1 MTTAINLN
9 ALLKQT
15 IVLTREN
22 DEWTSEQ
29 IIAVLMSNHVEI
41 QSLASISVA
50 APEKTV
56 KAGKAET
63 EKKSRT
69 RSAPAKPRAIPED
82 DTRCSARSFYEKEH
96 IEDGVAKVMRDDP
109 ENLYGDRCKFKKT
122 GDIEFCKHHSEKQ
135 PLGVWGAE
143 YSGKF
148 KVIVEKTENGE
159 AAPAPAPKKAVAK
172 PVLVDDDNE
181 ESEAEAESDAEAEA
195 ESDAEEEAEI
205 VMAPPSPKIVVAA
218 PVTVA
223 APVKKAAPVA
233 APAPAKAKPAP
244 KEEEEE
250 EAAEVEECVIDGK
263 TYLKDEEGVVYD
275 PETEDPVGKYN
286 FKLKKWILK
295 K

>member
-1 MTTAINLN
+1 MTTTINLN

-29 IIAVLMSNHVEI
+29 IIAELMSNHVEI

-50 APEKTV
+50 APEKPL
-56 KAGKAET
+56 KACKAET

-159 AAPAPAPKKAVAK
+159 AAPATKKAVAK

-181 ESEAEAESDAEAEA
+181 ESEAEAESDAEE
-195 ESDAEEEAEI
+195 EVEEEAEI
-205 VMAPPSPKIVVAA
+205 HLSPPSPKIVVAA

-223 APVKKAAPVA
+223 APVKKAAPAPVTVA
-233 APAPAKAKPAP
+233 APVKPAP
-244 KEEEEE
+244 KEEPVEE
-250 EAAEVEECVIDGK
+250 EAAEVEECTIDGV
-263 TYLKDEEGVVYD
+263 TYLKDEEGIVYD
-275 PETEDPVGKYN
+275 PESEDPVGKYN
-286 FKLKKWILK
+286 FKTKKWILK

>member
-15 IVLTREN
+15 IVLVREN
-22 DEWTSEQ
+22 EDWSTEQ
-29 IIAVLMSNHVEI
+29 IIAELMSNHVEI
-41 QSLASISVA
+41 ESLAPMSMA
-50 APEKTV
+50 ATEKPI

-82 DTRCSARSFYEKEH
+82 DTRCCARSFYEKEH

-148 KVIVEKTENGE
+148 KVIVEKTENPQ
-159 AAPAPAPKKAVAK
+159 AAVAPAPKKAVTK

-181 ESEAEAESDAEAEA
+181 ESEAEAESGDEEV
-195 ESDAEEEAEI
+195 EEEAEI
-205 VMAPPSPKIVVAA
+205 VMAPPSPKKT
-218 PVTVA
+218 VT
-223 APVKKAAPVA
+223 AAPVA
-233 APAPAKAKPAP
+233 VAAAPAKKAVVP
-244 KEEEEE
+244 KEEPVEE
-250 EAAEVEECVIDGK
+250 EAAEVEECTIEGK
-263 TYLKDEEGVVYD
+263 TYLKDEEGIIYD
-275 PETEDPVGKYN
+275 PETEDPIGKYN
-286 FKLKKWILK
+286 FKTKKWILK

>member
-1 MTTAINLN
+1 MTTTINLN

-29 IIAVLMSNHVEI
+29 IIAELMSNHVEI
-41 QSLASISVA
+41 QSLASMSVA
-50 APEKTV
+50 VAEKQV
-56 KAGKAET
+56 KSGKAET

-159 AAPAPAPKKAVAK
+159 AAPAPKKAAK

-181 ESEAEAESDAEAEA
+181 ESEAEAESDAEE
-195 ESDAEEEAEI
+195 EVEEEAEI
-205 VMAPPSPKIVVAA
+205 HLSPPSPKI
-218 PVTVA
+218 VA
-223 APVKKAAPVA
+223 APVKKAAPAAPVA
-233 APAPAKAKPAP
+233 AAPAKAKPAP
-244 KEEEEE
+244 KEEPVE
-250 EAAEVEECVIDGK
+250 EAAEVEECTIDGE
-263 TYLKDEEGVVYD
+263 TYLKDEEGIVYD

-286 FKLKKWILK
+286 FAKKSWIIK

>member
-22 DEWTSEQ
+22 DDWSTEQ
-29 IIAVLMSNHVEI
+29 IIAELMSNHVEI

-50 APEKTV
+50 APEKPL

-69 RSAPAKPRAIPED
+69 RSAPVKPRAIPED
-82 DTRCSARSFYEKEH
+82 DTRCCARSFYEKEH

-148 KVIVEKTENGE
+148 KVIVEKTENPE
-159 AAPAPAPKKAVAK
+159 ANVAPAPKKAVAK

-181 ESEAEAESDAEAEA
+181 SEAESEAEEEV
-195 ESDAEEEAEI
+195 EEEAEI
-205 VMAPPSPKIVVAA
+205 VMAPPSPKKT
-218 PVTVA
+218 VT
-223 APVKKAAPVA
+223 AAPVA
-233 APAPAKAKPAP
+233 VAAAPAKKAVVAPAPAKAKPIP
-244 KEEEEE
+244 KEEPVEE
-250 EAAEVEECVIDGK
+250 EAAEVEECTIEGK
-263 TYLKDEEGVVYD
+263 TYLKDEEGIIYN
-275 PETEDPVGKYN
+275 PETEDPIGKYN
-286 FKLKKWILK
+286 FKTKKWILK